1 MSSETS
7 DAYLPVAEM
16 SSEASDAYL
25 SVTEMLSETSD
36 TYLPVAEIPSEVSDT
51 YLSVTEML
59 SEASD
64 SHLSVTEMS
73 SETSDRGHK
82 QKNSRHAAAVRYI
95 LPFYWAVGPATLI
108 FPAPA
113 FVMADFFAAS
123 AFSALNE

>member
-1 MSSETS
+1 MLSEAS
-7 DAYLPVAEM
+7 DSHLSVAEM
-16 SSEASDAYL
+16 S
-25 SVTEMLSETSD
+25 SETSD
-36 TYLPVAEIPSEVSDT
+36 TYLSITEMSSETSDT

-59 SEASD
+59 SEVSD
-64 SHLSVTEMS
+64 SHLSVTES
-73 SETSDRGHK
+73 KSETSDRGRK